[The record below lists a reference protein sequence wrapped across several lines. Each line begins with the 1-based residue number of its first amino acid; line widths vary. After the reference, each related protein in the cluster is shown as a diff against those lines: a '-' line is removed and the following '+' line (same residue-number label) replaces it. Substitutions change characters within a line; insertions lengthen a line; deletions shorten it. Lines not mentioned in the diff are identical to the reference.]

1 MSSWICGTSTG
12 NYCLP
17 YATEGRGD
25 SLRHL
30 WRSTLGLRGVPH
42 TKFIQLCLRRC
53 HTATTRVGEIATPMN
68 HTLAAAR
75 ELGINIIF
83 APSDV
88 TSFYSSSAARKRTL
102 SLKNVTL
109 PPSTPKFPSDKT
121 PPFPLSSATDGGC
134 DAHAPEGSPWKRQ
147 IATLTI
153 DEQVDYLIAADLP
166 SNAHA
171 GTQELWNIMGA
182 KGIKHLI
189 YMGVVRYCAIPA
201 TCAGPSCLLHIA
213 LACPCSTKICASWA
227 GLSLSNRS
235 SAGV

>member
-1 MSSWICGTSTG
+1 MAW
-12 NYCLP
+12 
-17 YATEGRGD
+17 AFF
-25 SLRHL
+25 
-30 WRSTLGLRGVPH
+30 
-42 TKFIQLCLRRC
+42 KFVLLFLRRC

-75 ELGINIIF
+75 KLGVNIIF

-109 PPSTPKFPSDKT
+109 PPSTPKFPNDKT
-121 PPFPLSSATDGGC
+121 PAFPLSSATDGGC

-153 DEQVDYLIAADLP
+153 DEQVDFLIAADLP
-166 SNAHA
+166 SNARA
-171 GTQELWNIMGA
+171 GTQELWNIMSA

-189 YMGVVRYCAIPA
+189 YMGVVRYCAISA
-201 TCAGPSCLLHIA
+201 SCTDPLSLPNSV
-213 LACPCSTKICASWA
+213 LACCCSTRICASW
-227 GLSLSNRS
+227 GGPSLSNRS
-235 SAGV
+235 PAGV